1 MVVVVVGGAAAAVVV
16 VVVAVVVVVVVVV
29 EAAVLRFCGSRSSSS
44 SSSCCCSGSSSSSS
58 ISRPH
63 RRINGSRR
71 GSGLTHKGIVGR
83 NLLPSRVLGRRV
95 RCTMQKF
102 VPVSGFAHTPHEE
115 LPVAISKPK
124 SCKT

>member
-16 VVVAVVVVVVVVV
+16 VAVVVVVV

-44 SSSCCCSGSSSSSS
+44 SSSCCCSGSSSSSSS

>member
-16 VVVAVVVVVVVVV
+16 VVVAVVVVVV

-44 SSSCCCSGSSSSSS
+44 SSSCCCSGSSSSSSS

>member
-16 VVVAVVVVVVVVV
+16 VVVVAVVVVVV

-44 SSSCCCSGSSSSSS
+44 SSSCCCSGSSSSSSS